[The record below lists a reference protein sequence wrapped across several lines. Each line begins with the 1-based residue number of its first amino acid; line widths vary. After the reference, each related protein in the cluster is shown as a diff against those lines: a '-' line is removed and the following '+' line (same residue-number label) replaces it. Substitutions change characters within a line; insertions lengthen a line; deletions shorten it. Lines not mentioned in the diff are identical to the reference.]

1 MSALMGAVLR
11 VLFGIA
17 DPGKVFAQFAGSI
30 T

>member
-17 DPGKVFAQFAGSI
+17 DARKVFAQYAGFI